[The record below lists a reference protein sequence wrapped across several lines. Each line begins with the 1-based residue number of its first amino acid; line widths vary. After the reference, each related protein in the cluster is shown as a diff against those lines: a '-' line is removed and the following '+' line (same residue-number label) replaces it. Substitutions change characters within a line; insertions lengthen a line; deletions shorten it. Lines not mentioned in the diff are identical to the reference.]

1 MKLIFILLSTVFAVL
16 PRMLEISADL
26 LASDGKLGVLCR

>member
-1 MKLIFILLSTVFAVL
+1 MKLIFILLSAVL
-16 PRMLEISADL
+16 PRILEISADL

>member
-16 PRMLEISADL
+16 LKILEVTTDL
-26 LASDGKLGVLCR
+26 LASG